1 MNLFKVLPLIEMN
14 IMPETTVLSIRINKK
29 TRQMIENQAKILKMK
44 VSMLAARV
52 LEDETENW
60 SKKYAESIYK
70 ELFKEE

>member
-1 MNLFKVLPLIEMN
+1 MN

-29 TRQMIENQAKILKMK
+29 TRQMIENHAKILKMK

-60 SKKYAESIYK
+60 SKKYAES
-70 ELFKEE
+70 FM